1 MKGGPV
7 VSWFRHHHHGQPS
20 DDLYNIPTHVRMDLE
35 VQRHDD
41 VYHPGQSKIEATCG
55 TARAGPETILRHL

>member
-7 VSWFRHHHHGQPS
+7 GSGSHHHH
-20 DDLYNIPTHVRMDLE
+20 HVRMDLE

-41 VYHPGQSKIEATCG
+41 IYHPGQSKTEATYR
-55 TARAGPETILRHL
+55 TARAG